1 MDRDDLRP
9 DSLLIHGD
17 RARRAGQAS
26 VAPPIYPTSTYA
38 SDDPEAFTR
47 AATTPQDA
55 GFYTRYGSPNQ
66 ADAAAVLAGLEGAEA
81 ALLTAS
87 GMAAITTATLAL
99 VSAGDHVALQTSVYG
114 GTAALASEVL
124 ERFGVRTTAVAQ
136 DDLDAWDA
144 AITPETRLVLLE
156 TPSNPRLG
164 VTDVTAVAEIAH
176 ARGALVAVDST
187 FATPIHQRPLALG
200 ADLVLH
206 SATKYLGGHSDLLA
220 GAIVGSTALIERI
233 WPTSL
238 VLGGTLGS
246 FEAWLLLRGMRTLGM
261 RMARHSGT
269 ALAVA
274 QALDGHPGVV
284 HVDYAGLPG
293 HPGHDVATRQMTGGY
308 GGVLAFEVRGGGA
321 AAERAISAMRIARRA
336 ASLGGVESLAVR
348 PAAMWATQMDE
359 GALERAGIAP
369 GLVRLAV
376 GVEDPDDVVAD
387 VVAAVEAATA

>member
-17 RARRAGQAS
+17 RPLRAGQPS

-38 SDDPEAFTR
+38 SDDPDAFTR
-47 AATTPQDA
+47 VATTPQDP
-55 GFYTRYGSPNQ
+55 GFYARYGSPNQ
-66 ADAAAVLAGLEGAEA
+66 ADAAAVLAGLEGGEA
-81 ALLTAS
+81 AILTAS

-114 GTAALASEVL
+114 GTAALAGEL
-124 ERFGVRTTAVAQ
+124 LARFGVRTTAVRQ
-136 DDLDAWDA
+136 DDAAAWDA
-144 AITPETRLVLLE
+144 AIGPDTRLVLLE

-164 VTDVTAVAEIAH
+164 VTDVAAVAEIAH

-220 GAIVGSTALIERI
+220 GAIVGSEALIRRI

-238 VLGGTLGS
+238 IVGGTLGAVD
-246 FEAWLLLRGMRTLGM
+246 AWLLLRGMRTLGM
-261 RMARHSGT
+261 RMARHSAT

-274 QALDGHPGVV
+274 EALDDHPGIA

-293 HPGHDVATRQMTGGY
+293 HPGHDVAARQMTGGF
-308 GGVLAFEVRGGGA
+308 GGVLAFEVRGGA
-321 AAERAISAMRIARRA
+321 EAAERAISAMRLARRA
-336 ASLGGVESLAVR
+336 ASLGGVESLVVR
-348 PAAMWATQMDE
+348 PAAMWATQLDDE
-359 GALERAGIAP
+359 ALERAGIAP

-376 GVEDPDDVVAD
+376 GIEDTADVVAD
-387 VVAAVEAATA
+387 VVAAVEAATS

>member
-17 RARRAGQAS
+17 RDLHAGQAS

-66 ADAAAVLAGLEGAEA
+66 ADAAAVLARLEGADA

-124 ERFGVRTTAVAQ
+124 ARFGVRTTAVRQ

-144 AITPETRLVLLE
+144 AITPDTRLVLLE

-220 GAIVGSTALIERI
+220 GAIVGSTALVERI

-238 VLGGTLGS
+238 VVGGTLGS

-261 RMARHSGT
+261 RMARHSAT
-269 ALAVA
+269 AQAVA
-274 QALDGHPGVV
+274 EALDGHPAVA
-284 HVDYAGLPG
+284 HVDYAGLPA
-293 HPGHDVATRQMTGGY
+293 HPGHAVAARQMTGGF
-308 GGVLAFEVRGGGA
+308 GGVLAFEVRGGGD

-348 PAAMWATQMDE
+348 PAAMWATQMDDA
-359 GALERAGIAP
+359 ALERAGIAP
-369 GLVRLAV
+369 GLIRLAV
-376 GVEDPDDVVAD
+376 GVEDTADVVED
-387 VVAAVEAATA
+387 VVAAVEAASR